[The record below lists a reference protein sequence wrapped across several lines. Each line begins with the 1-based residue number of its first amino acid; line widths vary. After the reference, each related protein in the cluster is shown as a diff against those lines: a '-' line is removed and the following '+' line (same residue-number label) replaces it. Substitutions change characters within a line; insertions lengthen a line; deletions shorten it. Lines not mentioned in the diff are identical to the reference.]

1 MCSGSF
7 NGPLFLY
14 GYAFVFGFY
23 FYLYPIGLVKNF
35 FGHPIKG
42 GILYSSD
49 LGLVACRVIF
59 LIAWVIPLSNR
70 MMYVSLW
77 YRK

>member
-1 MCSGSF
+1 MVRF
-7 NGPLFLY
+7 FYMVTLLFSVSILS
-14 GYAFVFGFY
+14 
-23 FYLYPIGLVKNF
+23 LSDRISKHF
-35 FGHPIKG
+35 FCHPIKG

>member
-14 GYAFVFGFY
+14 GYAFFSVSI
-23 FYLYPIGLVKNF
+23 LSLSDRNSKNF

-49 LGLVACRVIF
+49 LGLVACRFIL
-59 LIAWVIPLSNR
+59 LIVWVIPLSNR